1 MHEFFGRAL
10 CVLLL
15 TSGFAV
21 AQTPV
26 LTPPP
31 ATAVNPNQLTP
42 QVLGE
47 MLLSANTFHE
57 LVSNLNLN
65 ESLGPDQHV
74 PGPDG
79 RLHHPIT
86 RTVQAIGAGAG
97 AGAAV
102 GAMTHSQNGVL
113 IGALVGS
120 AGGLIIDQILK
131 QREKRREEAF
141 FTDVPVDACDCAPQP
156 LLH

>member
-1 MHEFFGRAL
+1 MQTLLGRAL
-10 CVLLL
+10 GVLLL

-26 LTPPP
+26 LTSPPTQ
-31 ATAVNPNQLTP
+31 AANPNQLTP
-42 QVLGE
+42 QMLGE

-57 LVSNLNLN
+57 LVSNLDLN
-65 ESLGPDQHV
+65 ESLGPDQHI

-79 RLHHPIT
+79 KLRHPIS
-86 RTVQAIGAGAG
+86 RTMQVIGAGAG
-97 AGAAV
+97 AGAAI
-102 GAMTHSQNGVL
+102 GAMTHSENGIL

-120 AGGLIIDQILK
+120 AGGLIVDQILK

-141 FTDVPVDACDCAPQP
+141 FTDLPIESCDCSHQP
-156 LLH
+156 LVN

>member
-1 MHEFFGRAL
+1 MPHLIGSAF

-31 ATAVNPNQLTP
+31 APATSQLTP
-42 QVLGE
+42 QMLGD
-47 MLLSANTFHE
+47 MLQSAATFHD
-57 LVSNLNLN
+57 LVQKMKLN

-74 PGPDG
+74 VGPDG
-79 RLHHPIT
+79 QLHHPMT
-86 RTVQAIGAGAG
+86 RTMQAIGAGAG

-102 GAMTHSQNGVL
+102 GAMTRNDNGGL

-131 QREKRREEAF
+131 HREKQKEKAYF
-141 FTDVPVDACDCAPQP
+141 ADVEYESCDCAPQP
-156 LLH
+156 LTN

>member
-1 MHEFFGRAL
+1 MQEFFGRAL

-15 TSGFAV
+15 TCGFAV

-26 LTPPP
+26 LTSPPTP
-31 ATAVNPNQLTP
+31 NPNQLTP

-65 ESLGPDQHV
+65 ESHGPDLHV
-74 PGPDG
+74 HGPDG
-79 RLHHPIT
+79 KLRHLIT
-86 RTVQAIGAGAG
+86 RTMQAIDAGTGAAIGA
-97 AGAAV
+97 
-102 GAMTHSQNGVL
+102 MTRSDNGVL

-120 AGGLIIDQILK
+120 AGGLIVDQILK
-131 QREKRREEAF
+131 QREKHREEALF
-141 FTDVPVDACDCAPQP
+141 LDAPAESCDCAPQP
-156 LLH
+156 LLN

>member
-1 MHEFFGRAL
+1 MLEVFGRSF

-31 ATAVNPNQLTP
+31 APAANQLTP
-42 QVLGE
+42 QMLGE
-47 MLLSANTFHE
+47 MLLSANSFHE
-57 LVSNLNLN
+57 LVSNLNIN
-65 ESLGPDQHV
+65 ESLGPDQHI

-79 RLHHPIT
+79 KLRHPIA
-86 RTVQAIGAGAG
+86 RTVQVIGAGAG

-102 GAMTHSQNGVL
+102 GAMTHSDNGIL

-131 QREKRREEAF
+131 QREKRREETF
-141 FTDVPVDACDCAPQP
+141 FSDLPGESCDCAPP
-156 LLH
+156 PFLN

>member
-1 MHEFFGRAL
+1 MQEFFGRAL

-31 ATAVNPNQLTP
+31 APNPNRLTP

-74 PGPDG
+74 PGPG
-79 RLHHPIT
+79 GKLRHPVT
-86 RTVQAIGAGAG
+86 RTMQSIGAGAV
-97 AGAAV
+97 AGAAI
-102 GAMTHSQNGVL
+102 GAMTRSDNGVL

-120 AGGLIIDQILK
+120 AGGLIVDQILK
-131 QREKRREEAF
+131 QREKHREEALF
-141 FTDVPVDACDCAPQP
+141 LDAPAESCDCAPQ
-156 LLH
+156 LLLN

>member
-1 MHEFFGRAL
+1 MHRLLGRAL

-15 TSGFAV
+15 TSGFAA

-31 ATAVNPNQLTP
+31 APAANQLTP
-42 QVLGE
+42 QMLGE

-57 LVSNLNLN
+57 LVSNLNFN

-74 PGPDG
+74 IGPDG
-79 RLHHPIT
+79 RSRHSMT
-86 RTVQAIGAGAG
+86 RTMQVIGAGAG

-102 GAMTHSQNGVL
+102 GAMTRSDNGVL

-120 AGGLIIDQILK
+120 AGGLIVDQILK
-131 QREKRREEAF
+131 QRERQKERAYFAEIE
-141 FTDVPVDACDCAPQP
+141 PQSCDCAPQP
-156 LLH
+156 LIH